1 MRNSPTSHTWDFFRS
16 GGLDQV
22 SLTTTEDLLALDRLD
37 QKLWVALS
45 CPVKG
50 LELDEKTLALI
61 DSSLSDDAAIYTISH
76 IGDEPANVGAMAK
89 VPDSVFQNLG
99 IQRDLETFLKSG
111 IFQRRLKDK
120 EKIVS
125 AWTEIRS
132 GIQ

>member
-1 MRNSPTSHTWDFFRS
+1 PP
-16 GGLDQV
+16 GGIFTYVCGLVMHKDP
-22 SLTTTEDLLALDRLD
+22 SNEDKA
-37 QKLWVALS
+37 
-45 CPVKG
+45 
-50 LELDEKTLALI
+50 LALI
-61 DSSLSDDAAIYTISH
+61 DSSLSDAAAVYTIEH
-76 IGDEPANVGAMAK
+76 IGDEPANVGAMSK
-89 VPDSVFQNLG
+89 VPDSVFANLG